1 MLNKPTACS
10 LARLLT
16 FILLV
21 GGCATDTQSSSPS
34 PTTVRVTTTT
44 KAPATTQAPTT
55 TRAPT
60 TTAPSC
66 SIDDEARDLVR
77 EWNRVSTE
85 LLASY
90 MDASGVTSRSLPHS
104 ERLMPKL
111 NRVVQDLRYLRECLP
126 TDELVAFE
134 PFLGTYND
142 KLSGYSALG
151 NAVRLGSG
159 EMEETAVEMLMAANA
174 ESMAMVCEIARIT
187 GERLPGADVC

>member
-1 MLNKPTACS
+1 MKRWVAPLAVS
-10 LARLLT
+10 LLIAS
-16 FILLV
+16 
-21 GGCATDTQSSSPS
+21 CAADTQSASPP
-34 PTTVRVTTTT
+34 PTTAARVATTT
-44 KAPATTQAPTT
+44 KAPVTTQAPTT

-77 EWNRVSTE
+77 EWNRVSAE

-90 MDASGVTSRSLPHS
+90 MGASVPSVQYVADS

-126 TDELVAFE
+126 ADELVVFE

-159 EMEETAVEMLMAANA
+159 EMEETAIEMLMAANA
-174 ESMAMVCEIARIT
+174 ESMAMACEIARIT

>member
-1 MLNKPTACS
+1 MKRWATPFVISFLIAS
-10 LARLLT
+10 
-16 FILLV
+16 
-21 GGCATDTQSSSPS
+21 CATDTQSSSPS
-34 PTTVRVTTTT
+34 PTTARVTTTT
-44 KAPATTQAPTT
+44 KAPVATQFPTT

-60 TTAPSC
+60 TVAPSC

-77 EWNRVSTE
+77 EWNRVSAE

-90 MDASGVTSRSLPHS
+90 MDVSVTSEQYVADSA
-104 ERLMPKL
+104 RLMSKL

>member
-1 MLNKPTACS
+1 MKRWVAPLAVS
-10 LARLLT
+10 LLIAS
-16 FILLV
+16 
-21 GGCATDTQSSSPS
+21 CAADTQSSNPS
-34 PTTVRVTTTT
+34 PTTAARVTTTT
-44 KAPATTQAPTT
+44 KAPVTTQAPTT
-55 TRAPT
+55 TRVPT

-77 EWNRVSTE
+77 EWNRVSAE

-90 MDASGVTSRSLPHS
+90 MDMSVTSEQYVADS

-126 TDELVAFE
+126 ADERVVFE

-159 EMEETAVEMLMAANA
+159 EMEETAIEMLMAANA
-174 ESMAMVCEIARIT
+174 EAMAMACEIARIT
-187 GERLPGADVC
+187 GDRLPGADVC

>member
-1 MLNKPTACS
+1 MKRWVAPLAVS
-10 LARLLT
+10 LLIAS
-16 FILLV
+16 
-21 GGCATDTQSSSPS
+21 CAADTQSASPPS
-34 PTTVRVTTTT
+34 TTAARVATTT
-44 KAPATTQAPTT
+44 KAPVTTQAPTT

-77 EWNRVSTE
+77 EWNRVSAE

-90 MDASGVTSRSLPHS
+90 MGASVISVQYVADS

-126 TDELVAFE
+126 ADELVVFE

-159 EMEETAVEMLMAANA
+159 EMEETAIEILMAANA
-174 ESMAMVCEIARIT
+174 ESVGMACEIARIT

>member
-1 MLNKPTACS
+1 MKRWVAPLTVS
-10 LARLLT
+10 LLIAS
-16 FILLV
+16 
-21 GGCATDTQSSSPS
+21 CAADTQSASPP
-34 PTTVRVTTTT
+34 PTTAARVATTT
-44 KAPATTQAPTT
+44 KAPVTTQAPTT

-77 EWNRVSTE
+77 EWNRVSAE

-90 MDASGVTSRSLPHS
+90 MEASVISVQYVADS

-126 TDELVAFE
+126 ADELVVFE

-159 EMEETAVEMLMAANA
+159 EMEETAIEILMAANA
-174 ESMAMVCEIARIT
+174 ESVGMACEIARIT
-187 GERLPGADVC
+187 GERLPGVDVC

>member
-1 MLNKPTACS
+1 MKRWVAPLAVS
-10 LARLLT
+10 LLIAS
-16 FILLV
+16 
-21 GGCATDTQSSSPS
+21 CAADTQSASPP
-34 PTTVRVTTTT
+34 PTTAARVATTT
-44 KAPATTQAPTT
+44 KAPVTTQAPTT

-77 EWNRVSTE
+77 EWNRVSAE

-90 MDASGVTSRSLPHS
+90 MDASVTSEQYVADS

-126 TDELVAFE
+126 ADELVVFE

-159 EMEETAVEMLMAANA
+159 EMEETAIEMLMAANA
-174 ESMAMVCEIARIT
+174 QSMAVACEIARIT
-187 GERLPGADVC
+187 GDRLPGVDVC

>member
-1 MLNKPTACS
+1 MKRWVAPLAVS
-10 LARLLT
+10 LLIAS
-16 FILLV
+16 
-21 GGCATDTQSSSPS
+21 CAADTQSASPP
-34 PTTVRVTTTT
+34 PTTAARVATTT
-44 KAPATTQAPTT
+44 KAPVTTQAPTT

-77 EWNRVSTE
+77 EWNRVSAE

-90 MDASGVTSRSLPHS
+90 MGASVISVQYVADS

-126 TDELVAFE
+126 ADELVVFE

-159 EMEETAVEMLMAANA
+159 EMEETAIEILMAANA
-174 ESMAMVCEIARIT
+174 ESVGMACEIARIT
-187 GERLPGADVC
+187 GERLPGVDVC

>member
-1 MLNKPTACS
+1 MKRWVAP
-10 LARLLT
+10 LAVFLL
-16 FILLV
+16 IAS
-21 GGCATDTQSSSPS
+21 CAADTQSSNPP
-34 PTTVRVTTTT
+34 PTTAAHVTTTT

-77 EWNRVSTE
+77 EWNRVSAE

-90 MDASGVTSRSLPHS
+90 MDMSVTSEQYVADL

-111 NRVVQDLRYLRECLP
+111 NRVVQDLRYLRDCLP
-126 TDELVAFE
+126 ADELVVFE

-151 NAVRLGSG
+151 NAVRLGSA
-159 EMEETAVEMLMAANA
+159 EMEETAIEILMAANA
-174 ESMAMVCEIARIT
+174 ESVGMVCEIARIT

>member
-1 MLNKPTACS
+1 MKHWVTPFVIS
-10 LARLLT
+10 LLIT
-16 FILLV
+16 
-21 GGCATDTQSSSPS
+21 GCATDTQSSSPS

-90 MDASGVTSRSLPHS
+90 MDASVTSEQYVADS

-126 TDELVAFE
+126 ADERVVFE

-142 KLSGYSALG
+142 QLSGYSALG
-151 NAVRLGSG
+151 NAMRLGSG
-159 EMEETAVEMLMAANA
+159 EMEETAIEMLMTANA
-174 ESMAMVCEIARIT
+174 ESMAMACEIARIT
-187 GERLPGADVC
+187 GDRLPGADVC

>member
-1 MLNKPTACS
+1 MKRWVAPLAVS
-10 LARLLT
+10 LLIAS
-16 FILLV
+16 
-21 GGCATDTQSSSPS
+21 CAADTQSASPPS
-34 PTTVRVTTTT
+34 TTAARVATTT
-44 KAPATTQAPTT
+44 KAPVTTQAPTT

-77 EWNRVSTE
+77 EWNRVSAE

-90 MDASGVTSRSLPHS
+90 MGASVISVQYVADS

-126 TDELVAFE
+126 ADELVVFE

-159 EMEETAVEMLMAANA
+159 EMEETAIEILMAANA
-174 ESMAMVCEIARIT
+174 ESVGMACEIARIT
-187 GERLPGADVC
+187 GERLPGVDVC

>member
-1 MLNKPTACS
+1 MKRWVAP
-10 LARLLT
+10 LAVFLL
-16 FILLV
+16 IAS
-21 GGCATDTQSSSPS
+21 CAADTQSSSPP
-34 PTTVRVTTTT
+34 PTTAARVATTT
-44 KAPATTQAPTT
+44 KAPVTTQASTT

-77 EWNRVSTE
+77 EWNRVSAE

-90 MDASGVTSRSLPHS
+90 MDASVTSEQYVADS

-126 TDELVAFE
+126 ADELVVFE

-159 EMEETAVEMLMAANA
+159 EMEETAIEILMAANA
-174 ESMAMVCEIARIT
+174 ESVEMACEIARIT
-187 GERLPGADVC
+187 GERLPGVDVC

>member
-1 MLNKPTACS
+1 MKRWVAPLAVS
-10 LARLLT
+10 LLIAS
-16 FILLV
+16 
-21 GGCATDTQSSSPS
+21 CAADTQSSNPP
-34 PTTVRVTTTT
+34 PTTAARVTTTT

-77 EWNRVSTE
+77 EWNRVSAE

-90 MDASGVTSRSLPHS
+90 MDASVTSEQYVADS

-111 NRVVQDLRYLRECLP
+111 NRVVQDLRYLRECLAA
-126 TDELVAFE
+126 DERVVFE
-134 PFLGTYND
+134 PFLRTYND

-159 EMEETAVEMLMAANA
+159 EMEETAIEMLMAANA
-174 ESMAMVCEIARIT
+174 ESMAIACEIARIT
-187 GERLPGADVC
+187 GERLPGLDGC

>member
-1 MLNKPTACS
+1 MKRWVAP
-10 LARLLT
+10 LAVFLL
-16 FILLV
+16 IAS
-21 GGCATDTQSSSPS
+21 CAADTQSSNPP
-34 PTTVRVTTTT
+34 PTTAAHVTTTT

-55 TRAPT
+55 TRAPP

-77 EWNRVSTE
+77 EWNRVSAE

-90 MDASGVTSRSLPHS
+90 IDMSVTSEQYVADL

-126 TDELVAFE
+126 ADELMVFE

-159 EMEETAVEMLMAANA
+159 EMEETAIEMLMTANA
-174 ESMAMVCEIARIT
+174 ESMAMACEIARIT
-187 GERLPGADVC
+187 GDRLPGADVC

>member
-1 MLNKPTACS
+1 MKRWVAPLAVS
-10 LARLLT
+10 LLIAS
-16 FILLV
+16 
-21 GGCATDTQSSSPS
+21 CAADTQSASPP
-34 PTTVRVTTTT
+34 PTTAARVATTT
-44 KAPATTQAPTT
+44 KAPVTTQAPTT

-77 EWNRVSTE
+77 EWNRVSAE

-90 MDASGVTSRSLPHS
+90 MGASVISVQYVADS

-126 TDELVAFE
+126 ADELVVFE

-159 EMEETAVEMLMAANA
+159 EMEETAIEILMAANA
-174 ESMAMVCEIARIT
+174 ESVGMACEIARIT
-187 GERLPGADVC
+187 GERLPGVGVC

>member
-1 MLNKPTACS
+1 MKRWVAP
-10 LARLLT
+10 LAVALL
-16 FILLV
+16 IAS
-21 GGCATDTQSSSPS
+21 CAADTQSASPP
-34 PTTVRVTTTT
+34 PTTAARVATTT
-44 KAPATTQAPTT
+44 KAPVTTQAPTT

-77 EWNRVSTE
+77 EWNRVSAE

-90 MDASGVTSRSLPHS
+90 MDASVISEQYVADS

-126 TDELVAFE
+126 ADELVVFE

-159 EMEETAVEMLMAANA
+159 EMEETAIEILMAANA
-174 ESMAMVCEIARIT
+174 ESVGMACEIARIT
-187 GERLPGADVC
+187 GDRLPGVDVC

>member
-1 MLNKPTACS
+1 MKRWVAPLAVS
-10 LARLLT
+10 LLIAS
-16 FILLV
+16 
-21 GGCATDTQSSSPS
+21 CAADTQSFSPP
-34 PTTVRVTTTT
+34 PTTAARVATTT
-44 KAPATTQAPTT
+44 KAPVTTQAPTT

-77 EWNRVSTE
+77 EWNRVSAE

-90 MDASGVTSRSLPHS
+90 MDVSVTSEQYVADS

-126 TDELVAFE
+126 ADELVVFE

-159 EMEETAVEMLMAANA
+159 EMEETAIEILMAANA
-174 ESMAMVCEIARIT
+174 ESVGMACEIARIT
-187 GERLPGADVC
+187 GERLPGVDVC

>member
-1 MLNKPTACS
+1 MKRWVAP
-10 LARLLT
+10 LAVFLL
-16 FILLV
+16 IAS
-21 GGCATDTQSSSPS
+21 CAADTQSANPP
-34 PTTVRVTTTT
+34 PTTAAHVTTTT

-77 EWNRVSTE
+77 EWNRVSAE

-90 MDASGVTSRSLPHS
+90 MDMSVTSEQYVADL

-126 TDELVAFE
+126 ADELVVFE

-151 NAVRLGSG
+151 NAVRLGSV
-159 EMEETAVEMLMAANA
+159 EMEETAIEILMAANA
-174 ESMAMVCEIARIT
+174 ESVGMVCEIARIM

>member
-1 MLNKPTACS
+1 MKRWVAP
-10 LARLLT
+10 LAVFLL
-16 FILLV
+16 IAS
-21 GGCATDTQSSSPS
+21 CAADTQSSNPP
-34 PTTVRVTTTT
+34 PTTAAHVTTTT
-44 KAPATTQAPTT
+44 KALATTQAPTT
-55 TRAPT
+55 TRAPA

-77 EWNRVSTE
+77 EWNRVSAE

-90 MDASGVTSRSLPHS
+90 MDMSVTSEQYVADL

-126 TDELVAFE
+126 ADELVVFE

-151 NAVRLGSG
+151 NAVRLGSA
-159 EMEETAVEMLMAANA
+159 EMEETAIEILMAANA
-174 ESMAMVCEIARIT
+174 ESVGMVCEIARIT

>member
-1 MLNKPTACS
+1 MKRWVAP
-10 LARLLT
+10 LAVFLL
-16 FILLV
+16 IAS
-21 GGCATDTQSSSPS
+21 CAADTQSSNPP
-34 PTTVRVTTTT
+34 PTTAAHVTTTT
-44 KAPATTQAPTT
+44 KALATTQAPTT

-77 EWNRVSTE
+77 EWNRVSAE

-90 MDASGVTSRSLPHS
+90 MDMSVTSEQYVADL

-126 TDELVAFE
+126 ADELVLLE
-134 PFLGTYND
+134 LFLGAYDD
-142 KLSGYSALG
+142 KLNGYWALG

-159 EMEETAVEMLMAANA
+159 GMEEAAFEMLMADNA
-174 ESMAMVCEIARIT
+174 ESMAMACEIARTT
-187 GERLPGADVC
+187 GERLPGADAC

>member
-1 MLNKPTACS
+1 MKRWVAP
-10 LARLLT
+10 LAVFLL
-16 FILLV
+16 IAS
-21 GGCATDTQSSSPS
+21 CAADTQSSNPP
-34 PTTVRVTTTT
+34 PTTAAHVTTTT
-44 KAPATTQAPTT
+44 KALATTQAPTT

-77 EWNRVSTE
+77 EWNRVSAE

-90 MDASGVTSRSLPHS
+90 MDMSVTSEQYVADL

-126 TDELVAFE
+126 ADELVVFE

-151 NAVRLGSG
+151 NAVRLGSV
-159 EMEETAVEMLMAANA
+159 EMEETAIEILMAANA
-174 ESMAMVCEIARIT
+174 ESVGLVCEIARIT
-187 GERLPGADVC
+187 GERLPSADVC

>member
-1 MLNKPTACS
+1 MKRWVTPFVISPLIA
-10 LARLLT
+10 
-16 FILLV
+16 
-21 GGCATDTQSSSPS
+21 GCATDTQSSSPS
-34 PTTVRVTTTT
+34 PTTTRVTTTT
-44 KAPATTQAPTT
+44 MAPVTTQAPTT

-66 SIDDEARDLVR
+66 SIDDEVRDLVR

-90 MDASGVTSRSLPHS
+90 MDVSVTSEQYVGDS

-126 TDELVAFE
+126 ADELVVFE
-134 PFLGTYND
+134 PFLGTYNE
-142 KLSGYSALG
+142 KLSGYSALE

-159 EMEETAVEMLMAANA
+159 EMEETAIEMLMAANA
-174 ESMAMVCEIARIT
+174 ESVGMACEIARIT

>member
-1 MLNKPTACS
+1 MKRWVAP
-10 LARLLT
+10 LAVFLL
-16 FILLV
+16 IAS
-21 GGCATDTQSSSPS
+21 CAADTQSSNPP
-34 PTTVRVTTTT
+34 PTTAAHVTTTT
-44 KAPATTQAPTT
+44 KALATTQAPTT

-77 EWNRVSTE
+77 EWNRVSAE

-90 MDASGVTSRSLPHS
+90 MDMSVTSEQYVADL

-126 TDELVAFE
+126 ADELVVFE

-151 NAVRLGSG
+151 NAVRLGSA
-159 EMEETAVEMLMAANA
+159 EMEETAIEILMAANA
-174 ESMAMVCEIARIT
+174 ESVGMVCEIARIT
-187 GERLPGADVC
+187 GERLPSADVC

>member
-1 MLNKPTACS
+1 MKRWVAP
-10 LARLLT
+10 LAVFLL
-16 FILLV
+16 IAS
-21 GGCATDTQSSSPS
+21 CAADTQSSNPP
-34 PTTVRVTTTT
+34 PTTAAHVTTTT

-77 EWNRVSTE
+77 EWNRVSAE

-90 MDASGVTSRSLPHS
+90 IDMSVTSEQYVADL

-126 TDELVAFE
+126 ADELVVFE

-159 EMEETAVEMLMAANA
+159 EMEETAIEMLTAANA

>member
-1 MLNKPTACS
+1 MKRWVAPLAVS
-10 LARLLT
+10 LLIAS
-16 FILLV
+16 
-21 GGCATDTQSSSPS
+21 CAADTQSASPP
-34 PTTVRVTTTT
+34 PTTAARVATTT
-44 KAPATTQAPTT
+44 KAPVTTQAPTT

-77 EWNRVSTE
+77 EWNRVSAE

-90 MDASGVTSRSLPHS
+90 MGASVISVQYVADS

-126 TDELVAFE
+126 ADELVVFE

-159 EMEETAVEMLMAANA
+159 EMEETAIEMLMAANA
-174 ESMAMVCEIARIT
+174 ESVGMACEIARIT
-187 GERLPGADVC
+187 GERLPGVGVC

>member
-1 MLNKPTACS
+1 MKRWATPFVLS
-10 LARLLT
+10 LLIAS
-16 FILLV
+16 
-21 GGCATDTQSSSPS
+21 CATDTQSSSPS
-34 PTTVRVTTTT
+34 PTTARVTTTT
-44 KAPATTQAPTT
+44 KAPVATQAPTT

-60 TTAPSC
+60 TVAPSC

-77 EWNRVSTE
+77 EWNRVSAE

-90 MDASGVTSRSLPHS
+90 MDVSVTSEQYVADSA
-104 ERLMPKL
+104 RLMSKL

-126 TDELVAFE
+126 ADELVVFE

-151 NAVRLGSG
+151 NAVSLGSG